1 MRFSADVLA
10 QFVQRIYRGF
20 DTATGIEPAMWR
32 EVLRIVNEATVEGL
46 AQGKASTREE
56 SFLAALRHANGVF
69 AAFKV
74 HTMGQEMA
82 AKLLDADG
90 RLKPFGKWLDDISS
104 ISSHQVGAWLQTE
117 YDTAVIRAHNA
128 ADWQEFERNKDVMP
142 NLRWMPTTSK
152 DPESLHRAYWQ
163 RKLTLPV
170 DDPFWNEHHPG
181 DRWNCK
187 CSLEQTDDPATPE
200 LKTQFADDRP
210 QRGLEN
216 NPGKDGHLFSQDHPY
231 FPKSCSKC
239 SFYKNSSFKNR
250 IKAVFLNRTK
260 NCYNCPYIDGCITRI
275 SADGF
280 KLEYKFKNGGKLY
293 MHPEI
298 DKDKADYKDMK
309 RICLQFAKMGHEV
322 RMTPR
327 LHYKSEEYKKIYG
340 SLIGTKYEKKCPDFS
355 VDGTFYEYESF
366 VKPWS
371 KKKVGNM
378 LSHGLKQASRVVINN
393 TKGCSDRYL
402 RKAVQARIHLP
413 GQEVDEVWIYEKG
426 NVRLF
431 YKESKFYYNQK

>member
-152 DPESLHRAYWQ
+152 DPESSHRAYWQ

-210 QRGLEN
+210 QRGLDN

-239 SFYKNSSFKNR
+239 PFNKGFKN
-250 IKAVFLNRTK
+250 KLETFFK
-260 NCYNCPYIDGCITRI
+260 NEKKHCYNCSKINNAIEQPEKKAAKSMVDTVVKDMVARKTACSFY
-275 SADGF
+275 SFNADEVAALKRYGV
-280 KLEYKFKNGGKLY
+280 KLESTDVYISDERILHALRDFKKSKGKSVSPDELKFFIENIASCSMYFDTNKANIIFVTKQNEKVQKFIVEPNYKIKANGHKFVANSFITAGITQQYNLDE
-293 MHPEI
+293 EI
-298 DKDKADYKDMK
+298 
-309 RICLQFAKMGHEV
+309 
-322 RMTPR
+322 
-327 LHYKSEEYKKIYG
+327 YKKI
-340 SLIGTKYEKKCPDFS
+340 K
-355 VDGTFYEYESF
+355 
-366 VKPWS
+366 
-371 KKKVGNM
+371 
-378 LSHGLKQASRVVINN
+378 
-393 TKGCSDRYL
+393 
-402 RKAVQARIHLP
+402 
-413 GQEVDEVWIYEKG
+413 
-426 NVRLF
+426 
-431 YKESKFYYNQK
+431 